1 MKGKG
6 QSSLKWLGWTGLS
19 IIGISE
25 GLLFSG
31 VPFVLIYFTPLVWT
45 GYIFFVDSL
54 VYRSKGTSLIFNRP
68 AEFVIMLPLSV
79 GFWLVF
85 EFYNLYIKNW
95 HYIGLPED
103 LFLRW
108 IGYAWAFATIWPA
121 ILETAEALE
130 NSLFIGQQKIK
141 PLPIKNRLLIGSHP
155 ETPSPLAGEG
165 RGEGDE
171 NRKHK
176 YSGPLSPPPC
186 PSPIKGEGK
195 TWVPG
200 WILIG
205 SLGFGS
211 FCLILPLLVSAG
223 LAQYLAAPVWLGFI
237 FFLEPLNYWL
247 KGKSLLRDWERG
259 NPQVLYT
266 LLISGFICGGLWEFW
281 NYWAGAKWHY
291 TVPIL
296 SDVKIFEMPILGYFG
311 FPPFAVECYVMYA
324 FIGNIFARKSN
335 S

>member
-1 MKGKG
+1 MKGKDR
-6 QSSLKWLGWTGLS
+6 SSLKWLGWTGLS

-54 VYRSKGTSLIFNRP
+54 VYRNKGTSLIFNRP
-68 AEFVIMLPLSV
+68 AEFALMLPLSV
-79 GFWLVF
+79 GFWLIF
-85 EFYNLYIKNW
+85 EFYNLYLKNW
-95 HYIGLPED
+95 HYAGLPEE
-103 LFLRW
+103 LLWRW
-108 IGYAWAFATIWPA
+108 AGYAWAFATIWPA

-130 NSLFIGQQKIK
+130 NLDFIGQQKIK
-141 PLPIKNRLLIGSHP
+141 PLSISNRL
-155 ETPSPLAGEG
+155 
-165 RGEGDE
+165 
-171 NRKHK
+171 
-176 YSGPLSPPPC
+176 
-186 PSPIKGEGK
+186 
-195 TWVPG
+195 
-200 WILIG
+200 LIG

-211 FCLILPLLVSAG
+211 LCLILPLLVSEA
-223 LAQYLAAPVWLGFI
+223 LAQYLAAPVWVGFI

-266 LLISGFICGGLWEFW
+266 LLIAGFICGGLWEFW
-281 NYWAGAKWHY
+281 NYWAGARWHY

-296 SDVKIFEMPILGYFG
+296 GDVKIFEMPILGYFG

-324 FIGNIFARKSN
+324 FIGNLFARKSN